1 VGTVAASI
9 AGAKAL
15 KKRLGLDG
23 AVEAPPPA
31 ESVGVPAD
39 APPVY
44 HWTGVSATPPA
55 QAAVESDEGSA
66 TAEGTSLFRRLG
78 LSFR

>member
-1 VGTVAASI
+1 MDI

-15 KKRLGLDG
+15 KERLGLNGTEEAPVG
-23 AVEAPPPA
+23 AVD
-31 ESVGVPAD
+31 VPED

-44 HWTGVSATPPA
+44 HWTGVSKAPSEAPA
-55 QAAVESDEGSA
+55 DGGDEPGNGA
-66 TAEGTSLFRRLG
+66 SLFSRLA

>member
-1 VGTVAASI
+1 MDI

-15 KKRLGLDG
+15 RERLGSKGTD
-23 AVEAPPPA
+23 EAPPAPTDA
-31 ESVGVPAD
+31 DVPED

-44 HWTGVSATPPA
+44 HWLGVSQAAPETPPA
-55 QAAVESDEGSA
+55 AADDEADARGS
-66 TAEGTSLFRRLG
+66 TSLFRRLG

>member
-1 VGTVAASI
+1 MDI

-15 KKRLGLDG
+15 KERLGLKG
-23 AVEAPPPA
+23 ADEAPPA
-31 ESVGVPAD
+31 STADVPED

-44 HWTGVSATPPA
+44 HWLGVP
-55 QAAVESDEGSA
+55 QAAKTSGRKVEDTPAAQS
-66 TAEGTSLFRRLG
+66 TSLCRRLG

>member
-1 VGTVAASI
+1 LDI

-15 KKRLGLDG
+15 KERLGAHG
-23 AVEAPPPA
+23 RSESPPA
-31 ESVGVPAD
+31 SVDVPED

-44 HWTGVSATPPA
+44 HWLGVERRSPEAVGAADDEGPA
-55 QAAVESDEGSA
+55 Q
-66 TAEGTSLFRRLG
+66 TTSLFQRLG

>member
-1 VGTVAASI
+1 MDI

-15 KKRLGLDG
+15 KDRLGAKG
-23 AVEAPPPA
+23 AEGSPSAADVD
-31 ESVGVPAD
+31 VPED

-44 HWTGVSATPPA
+44 HWTGKKPPETA
-55 QAAVESDEGSA
+55 PAETEDGSA
-66 TAEGTSLFRRLG
+66 PRRAALFSRLS

>member
-1 VGTVAASI
+1 MDI

-15 KKRLGLDG
+15 KERLGSKGLDEE
-23 AVEAPPPA
+23 VRRT
-31 ESVGVPAD
+31 SVDVHED

-44 HWTGVSATPPA
+44 QWLQVCQREPESAPV
-55 QAAVESDEGSA
+55 AAADDPNDGS
-66 TAEGTSLFRRLG
+66 TSIFRRLG

>member
-1 VGTVAASI
+1 MDI

-15 KKRLGLDG
+15 KKRLGSNG
-23 AVEAPPPA
+23 ADEAPAAPVD
-31 ESVGVPAD
+31 VGED

-44 HWTGVSATPPA
+44 QWLGVSRPARETPP
-55 QAAVESDEGSA
+55 VGDDETEVRS
-66 TAEGTSLFRRLG
+66 TSLFRRLG

>member
-1 VGTVAASI
+1 MDI

-15 KKRLGLDG
+15 KERLGSKGTD
-23 AVEAPPPA
+23 EAPPVSTDA
-31 ESVGVPAD
+31 DVSED

-44 HWTGVSATPPA
+44 QWLGVSQAAPETPPVA
-55 QAAVESDEGSA
+55 DDEPDA
-66 TAEGTSLFRRLG
+66 PTASLFRRLG

>member
-1 VGTVAASI
+1 MDDI

-23 AVEAPPPA
+23 ADEAPPA
-31 ESVGVPAD
+31 SKPAD

-44 HWTGVSATPPA
+44 HWTGVSKPPA
-55 QAAVESDEGSA
+55 DNSAVDADERPAAAAG
-66 TAEGTSLFRRLG
+66 TALFRRLG

>member
-1 VGTVAASI
+1 MDI

-15 KKRLGLDG
+15 RERLGLKG
-23 AVEAPPPA
+23 ADEAPPA
-31 ESVGVPAD
+31 STADVPED

-44 HWTGVSATPPA
+44 HWLGVAHEPPRDADDDPAARSA
-55 QAAVESDEGSA
+55 
-66 TAEGTSLFRRLG
+66 SLFRRLG

>member
-1 VGTVAASI
+1 MDI

-15 KKRLGLDG
+15 RERLGSKG
-23 AVEAPPPA
+23 AHVAPPV
-31 ESVGVPAD
+31 SVDVPEG

-44 HWTGVSATPPA
+44 HWLGVRQPASGNPPSDADDAAAA
-55 QAAVESDEGSA
+55 QGASI
-66 TAEGTSLFRRLG
+66 FRRLG

>member
-1 VGTVAASI
+1 LDI

-15 KKRLGLDG
+15 KDRLGAKG
-23 AVEAPPPA
+23 AEGSPSPA
-31 ESVGVPAD
+31 DVDVPAD

-44 HWTGVSATPPA
+44 HWFGVGTERPVADDEPTTP
-55 QAAVESDEGSA
+55 
-66 TAEGTSLFRRLG
+66 TASLFRRLG